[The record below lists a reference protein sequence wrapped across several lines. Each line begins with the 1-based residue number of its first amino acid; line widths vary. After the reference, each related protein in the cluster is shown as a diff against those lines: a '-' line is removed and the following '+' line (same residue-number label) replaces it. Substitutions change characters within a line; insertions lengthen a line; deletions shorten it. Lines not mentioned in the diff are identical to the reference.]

1 MHNIGQLEAQWKRY
15 KRKKR
20 RPLYLSIV
28 IVVAFTALVIWMI
41 KNNQTISLHVFKK
54 DVSVALQTPSS
65 VFENHANSH
74 LLVDGFITALDEE
87 ESDERSDE
95 VDLDEDL
102 LANMPPNKRYEISQK
117 KPIRHQD
124 KIHLEVTDS
133 SNVSAYQDIEKRF
146 LQNPDID
153 DALFLSKGY
162 YRQGQYEKAAYWALE
177 TNKLD
182 ESLEE
187 SILIFVK
194 SKVKLKHSNEATSI
208 LRNYIEKSNSPKAV
222 ELLYRIETDGL

>member
-15 KRKKR
+15 KKKKR

-28 IVVAFTALVIWMI
+28 IVVAFTALVLWMI
-41 KNNQTISLHVFKK
+41 KNNQTISFHVFKK
-54 DVSVALQTPSS
+54 DVSVALPTPSS
-65 VFENHANSH
+65 VSENDVNSH

-87 ESDERSDE
+87 IDTGMSEMNAHQDIIIDIPEH
-95 VDLDEDL
+95 
-102 LANMPPNKRYEISQK
+102 
-117 KPIRHQD
+117 IRHQD